1 MLKLRSAQGIHSRM
15 TFDYLDILK
24 KEFDSRKRINQNY
37 SLRAFARDLELS
49 PSRLSEVLSNKSGLS
64 EKTAEK
70 VAKKIRL
77 SPSETKLFVELV
89 NKKHARSS
97 KARQNAHD
105 YLESNFNKNSISLD
119 GFRVISDW
127 YYFAI
132 LSVMEL
138 DECNGKAEWIAK
150 RMGLD
155 IEITLSALKTLHSL
169 DYVSEADSAYHLL
182 KNNLTTTHDIKSYAL
197 RNYHKQNLQRSME
210 SLDTVDVELRDITS
224 MTMTFERSRMKEA
237 KEMLKDFRRM
247 FCQKMEDGKKEEV
260 YSLNIQFVPLTQR
273 GE

>member
-1 MLKLRSAQGIHSRM
+1 M

-24 KEFDSRKRINQNY
+24 KEFDARKRVNQSY

-64 EKTAEK
+64 EKSAQK

-77 SPSETKLFVELV
+77 SPSETKLFIELV

-97 KARQNAHD
+97 KARQSAND
-105 YLESNFNKNSISLD
+105 YLEGQSKKNNISLD
-119 GFRVISDW
+119 GFKVISDW

-138 DECNGKAEWIAK
+138 EEFNGTSHWISQ
-150 RMGLD
+150 RLGLD
-155 IEITLSALKTLHSL
+155 LDVTTSALETLLSL
-169 DYVSEADSAYHLL
+169 DYISEKDGEYHLM

-197 RNYHKQNLQRSME
+197 RNYHKQNLQRSIE

-247 FCQKMEDGKKEEV
+247 FCQKMEEGKKEEV
-260 YSLNIQFVPLTQR
+260 YSLNIQFVPLTIR

>member
-1 MLKLRSAQGIHSRM
+1 M
-15 TFDYLDILK
+15 TFDYLDILR
-24 KEFDSRKRINQNY
+24 KEFDARKRINQNY

-64 EKTAEK
+64 EKSAEK

-77 SPSETKLFVELV
+77 SPTEEKLFIELV
-89 NKKHARSS
+89 NKKHGRSS
-97 KARQNAHD
+97 KTRKDAQE
-105 YLESNFNKNSISLD
+105 YLESNSNKNSISLD
-119 GFRVISDW
+119 GFKVISDW

-138 DECNGKAEWIAK
+138 EEFDGSSSWIAK
-150 RMGLD
+150 RLGLD
-155 IEITLSALKTLHSL
+155 IEVTSSALETLHTL
-169 DYVSEADSAYHLL
+169 DYIDETNGQYRLM
-182 KNNLTTTHDIKSYAL
+182 KNNLTTTHDIKSFAL

-237 KEMLKDFRRM
+237 KEMLKNFRRM
-247 FCQKMEDGKKEEV
+247 FCQKMEEGKKEEV
-260 YSLNIQFVPLTQR
+260 YSLNIQFVPLTGR

>member
-1 MLKLRSAQGIHSRM
+1 M
-15 TFDYLDILK
+15 TFDYLDILR
-24 KEFDSRKRINQNY
+24 KEFDARKSGNQSY

-64 EKTAEK
+64 EKTAQK
-70 VAKKIRL
+70 VAQKIRL

-97 KARQNAHD
+97 KARQNANE

-119 GFRVISDW
+119 GFKVISDW

-138 DECNGKAEWIAK
+138 DEFDGTFKWISQ
-150 RMGLD
+150 RLGLD
-155 IEITLSALKTLHSL
+155 LEMTISALHTLYKL
-169 DYVSEADSAYHLL
+169 DYIGECDGKYQLL
-182 KNNLTTTHDIKSYAL
+182 KSNLTTTHDIQSYAL
-197 RNYHKQNLQRSME
+197 RNYHKQNLQKSME
-210 SLDTVDVELRDITS
+210 ALDTVDVELRDITS

-237 KEMLKDFRRM
+237 KEMLKNFRRL
-247 FCQKMEDGKKEEV
+247 FCQRMEEGKKEEV
-260 YSLNIQFVPLTQR
+260 YSLNIQFVPLTAR